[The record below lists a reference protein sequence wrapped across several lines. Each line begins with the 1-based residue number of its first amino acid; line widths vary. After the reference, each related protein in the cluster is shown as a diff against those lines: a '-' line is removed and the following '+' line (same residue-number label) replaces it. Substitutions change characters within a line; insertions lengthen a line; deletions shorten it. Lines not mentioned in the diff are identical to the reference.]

1 MNSST
6 PPTVFV
12 VDDDEAVCR
21 ALGRLIRAAGY
32 EVACFESA
40 QAFLSAYTC
49 PPSTACLVLDVGL
62 PDINGLDLQRE
73 MNATEKTMPI
83 IFLTGQGDIAMT
95 VRAMKAGA
103 ADFLAKPV
111 NETDLLNAIDL
122 ALKRASGELSDRAE
136 LDAIRTRMSMLTP
149 RERQVLTLL
158 VKGRMNKQV
167 ACELGIAEKTIKV
180 HRARVMEKMATR
192 SLVDLVRVT
201 DKVHTLSVSTSSS

>member
-1 MNSST
+1 MSSASL
-6 PPTVFV
+6 PTVFV
-12 VDDDEAVCR
+12 VDDDESVRR
-21 ALGRLIRAAGY
+21 ALGRLIRAAGHVV
-32 EVACFESA
+32 ECFESA
-40 QAFLSAYTC
+40 QAFLSAYAR
-49 PPSTACLVLDVGL
+49 PPSTSCLVLDVGL
-62 PDINGLDLQRE
+62 PDINGLDLQRD
-73 MNATEKTMPI
+73 MNAAQKSMPI

-111 NETDLLNAIDL
+111 NATDLLNAIDL
-122 ALKRASGELSDRAE
+122 ALQRSTFELSSRVE

-180 HRARVMEKMATR
+180 HRARVMEKMATH
-192 SLVDLVRVT
+192 SLVELVRAT
-201 DKVHTLSVSTSSS
+201 DKIPAMSA